1 MSDNSKP
8 VASLSIARHAL
19 QFILRLALDAE
30 PKRCFGLIGQKST
43 SIIDH
48 AASLPDI
55 GTGKFANLIFKNSD
69 LQHTLKEWAKQEI
82 TPCGI
87 FFTTENGE
95 IPDYSDMKNLDD
107 SLKKSMPDFIRK
119 PVIYIPLML
128 NTAGCL
134 EAFAYLIGKDSLTAV
149 PLILE
154 EDGQQRENG

>member
-1 MSDNSKP
+1 MSDKTEP
-8 VASLSIARHAL
+8 VTSLSIARHAL

-30 PKRCFGLIGQKST
+30 PKRCFGLIGQKNG
-43 SIIDH
+43 SIINH

-55 GTGKFANLIFKNSD
+55 GTGEFANGIFKNSD
-69 LQHTLKEWAKQEI
+69 LQHILKKWTTQEI

-95 IPDYSDMKNLDD
+95 IPDRSEMEKLGK
-107 SLKKSMPDFIRK
+107 SLIKSIPEFVEK
-119 PVIYIPLML
+119 PVIYMPLML

-134 EAFAYLIGKDSLTAV
+134 EAFAYLISNDSLNAV